1 MLGRRAG
8 EGTAL
13 NRTHFSAQLALCA
26 WLLAGCF
33 ASAQAE
39 DLPTAAAAVMTSSNP
54 SIFAPDHSGIGL
66 GRFQLAIV
74 IDDLGYNRS
83 RDMRAIELPAALT
96 VAVLPQSPWA
106 AAMASHAAYAG
117 KEVILHQPMQ
127 TLSGRHLHEHGGLRL
142 GMTAPDYDA
151 TLSEN
156 LRAVPGSVGIN
167 NHRGS
172 LLTAELDAMTQL
184 MQQLQNRGLYFLDSR
199 TTAAT
204 VAHDVAKDWGVP
216 TLKRDVFLD
225 HERTPEALDHE
236 FKRALN
242 IARKQGYAVLIAH
255 PHEISL
261 DYLSTALARLPSD
274 IETITL
280 SELIARQESATFPVN
295 NRASTTTVAEF

>member
-1 MLGRRAG
+1 M
-8 EGTAL
+8 
-13 NRTHFSAQLALCA
+13 NRTHFTAQLALCA
-26 WLLAGCF
+26 WLLAHCF
-33 ASAQAE
+33 AMALAE
-39 DLPTAAAAVMTSSNP
+39 DPPTAAAAVLTSTNP
-54 SIFAPDHSGIGL
+54 NVFAPDHSAIEL

-74 IDDLGYNRS
+74 IDDLGYNRA

-106 AAMASHAAYAG
+106 AAMASHAARAG

-142 GMTAPDYDA
+142 GMTAPDYAA
-151 TLSEN
+151 TLSAN
-156 LRAVPGSVGIN
+156 LAAVPGSVGIN

-172 LLTAELDAMTQL
+172 LLTAELDAMTEL

-204 VAHDVAKDWGVP
+204 VAHDVAKHWGVP

-225 HERTPEALDHE
+225 HERTAQALDHE
-236 FKRALN
+236 FKRALK

-261 DYLSTALARLPSD
+261 DYLSTALAQLPGD
-274 IETITL
+274 IETTTL
-280 SELIARQESATFPVN
+280 SALIARQASATFQANEP
-295 NRASTTTVAEF
+295 ASVTTAAEF